1 MDPFEDAIHDR
12 SSAIPNPKMAIR
24 KPKTKKTARRRRVK
38 RGVRGKIS
46 GTTGRPRLSVFRSNK
61 YIYAQLIDDVDG
73 RTLAMASS
81 LEDGLEAGKPTEVGQ
96 QVGQRLAERAKAAGI
111 EQAVFDRN
119 GYRYHGRVKALA
131 EGARKGGLKF

>member
-1 MDPFEDAIHDR
+1 MDVEDAIQDLP
-12 SSAIPNPKMAIR
+12 SAIPHPKMAIR
-24 KPKTKKTARRRRVK
+24 KPKTKKTARRLRVK

-61 YIYAQLIDDVDG
+61 NIYAQLIDDVAG
-73 RTLAMASS
+73 RTLAVASS
-81 LEDGLEAGKPTEVGQ
+81 LEDGLEAGKPTAVSQ

-111 EQAVFDRN
+111 EQAIFDRN

-131 EGARKGGLKF
+131 EGARKGGLQF